1 MATYD
6 PLEHSM
12 QDFRVLPGVGLLERT
27 QPFYDWQQARREA
40 GYWTLGRSLSGG
52 PLHRCAGHNDAG
64 VAFKGVNFASQD
76 YLGLSTHPDVK
87 AAAIEAAQRF
97 GVHSAGSPA
106 LVGNS
111 ELSLAL
117 EQQLAAFVQMPYVT
131 LYPTGWAAGFGVIK
145 ALVRPTDHVVMDQLA
160 HACLQE
166 GARAATGNVHLFTH
180 NDLKSLHQQLRE
192 LRRRNP
198 EVGILV
204 VTESLFSMDS
214 DTPGLVAMQGIA
226 HEFQA
231 TLLVD
236 AAHDLGCLGADG
248 LGHSG
253 ALGMVGKVDVLMG
266 SFSKTFASN
275 GGFVACQARSV
286 KEYLRYY
293 SSPHTFSN
301 ALSPIQAAVVG
312 RCLKIVQSAEG
323 RALRG
328 KLIDNILD
336 LRSKLHVAGLQTYG
350 DPSPIV
356 CVKIGD
362 ERTARKVSKALPE
375 LGVIANVV
383 EFPAV
388 ARNEARVRLQVMASH
403 QPADIKTLV
412 RQLAKA
418 YQLAHQV

>member
-12 QDFRVLPGVGLLERT
+12 QDFRVLPGMGLLERT
-27 QPFYDWQQARREA
+27 QPFHDWQQARREA
-40 GYWTLGRSLSGG
+40 GYWALGRSLSGG
-52 PLHRCAGHNDAG
+52 PLHRCAGHSDTG

-76 YLGLSTHPDVK
+76 YVGLSTHPSVK
-87 AAAIEAAQRF
+87 EAAIMAAQRY

-106 LVGNS
+106 LVGNIK
-111 ELSLAL
+111 LSLAL
-117 EQQLAAFVQMPYVT
+117 EEHLAGFVQMPCVT
-131 LYPTGWAAGFGVIK
+131 LFPTGWAAGFGVIK
-145 ALVRPTDHVVMDQLA
+145 GLVRATDHVVIDHLA
-160 HACLQE
+160 QACLQE
-166 GARAATGNVHLFTH
+166 GTRAATANVHPFIH
-180 NDLKSLHQQLRE
+180 NDLASLTKRLRS
-192 LRRRNP
+192 LRARYP
-198 EVGILV
+198 KVGVLV

-214 DTPGLVAMQGIA
+214 DTPDLAAMQAIA
-226 HEFQA
+226 HEYDA

-248 LGHSG
+248 LGHLG
-253 ALGMVGKVDVLMG
+253 AQGMIGKVDLLMG

-275 GGFVACQARSV
+275 GGFVACQSPSV

-312 RCLKIVQSAEG
+312 RCLKIVQSGEG
-323 RALRG
+323 RALREQ
-328 KLIDNILD
+328 LRVNILD
-336 LRSKLHVAGLQTYG
+336 LRGRLSAAGLHTYG

-356 CVKIGD
+356 CVKVGD
-362 ERTARKVSKALPE
+362 ERTARKLSKALPA

-388 ARNEARVRLQVMASH
+388 ARNAARVRLQVMASH

-418 YQLAHQV
+418 RQLAQQP